1 MHDKTDVPTKI
12 TQGLYGFFQLE
23 IARLSNELGNPAPA
37 DTQVYLA
44 GVLCRFT
51 NTNALFQTTDN
62 GRDEEPL
69 AFMLKRA
76 MESDDDERV
85 RVMKHLGDVALYK
98 SGFFADRIERQGL
111 DLEYY
116 INMGGMAYQNVSV
129 LSSQRNT
136 GGLFKSL
143 YADLS
148 THFADLVRVI
158 TEFFLR
164 SQLTSP
170 AGIMKLY
177 KRWERTGSD
186 QAARL
191 LTNAGVIL
199 PASGTTSH

>member
-1 MHDKTDVPTKI
+1 MHDTTDVPTEI
-12 TQGLYGFFQLE
+12 TQGLYNFFQGE
-23 IARLSNELGNPAPA
+23 IARLSAELGNPAPA

-44 GVLCRFT
+44 GVLSRFT
-51 NTNALFQTTDN
+51 NTNALFQNTDK
-62 GRDEEPL
+62 GLDEEPL

-76 MESDDDERV
+76 MESADDDRV

-129 LSSQRNT
+129 LSSQRNA
-136 GGLFKSL
+136 GGVFKAL

-148 THFADLVRVI
+148 THFADLVHVI

-164 SQLTSP
+164 SQLASP

-177 KRWERTGSD
+177 KRWERTGSN

-199 PASGTTSH
+199 TPSGTTSH

>member
-69 AFMLKRA
+69 ALMLKRA

-199 PASGTTSH
+199 TPSGTTSH

>member
-1 MHDKTDVPTKI
+1 MHETTDVPTKI
-12 TQGLYGFFQLE
+12 TQGLYGFFQAE
-23 IARLSNELGNPAPA
+23 IASLSNELGNPAPA

-44 GVLCRFT
+44 GVLSRFT
-51 NTNALFQTTDN
+51 DTNALFKSTEN
-62 GRDEEPL
+62 GIGEEPL
-69 AFMLKRA
+69 ALMLKRA
-76 MESDDDERV
+76 LESTDNERV

-98 SGFFADRIERQGL
+98 SGFCADRIERQGV

-129 LSSQRNT
+129 LSSQRNS
-136 GGLFKSL
+136 GGVFREL

-148 THFADLVRVI
+148 THFADLVHVI

-164 SQLTSP
+164 SQLASP

-177 KRWERTGSD
+177 KRWERTGSN

-199 PASGTTSH
+199 TPSGAASH